1 MAIWLGVNM
10 IQSSIVAKTY
20 VNMAVMAKEIEKAE
34 KGEGKNASKITAKP
48 SEKKGL
54 LTRNKMFEPRKN
66 MEESDSGSEEDISV
80 QQQKL
85 VLGYL
90 MRIRKA
96 FEEAR
101 EARKGKKN
109 G

>member
-1 MAIWLGVNM
+1 M
-10 IQSSIVAKTY
+10 IQDSVVAKTY

-54 LTRNKMFEPRKN
+54 LTRNKMFEPRN
-66 MEESDSGSEEDISV
+66 MEESDSESEEDISV

>member
-1 MAIWLGVNM
+1 M
-10 IQSSIVAKTY
+10 IQDSVVAKTY
-20 VNMAVMAKEIEKAE
+20 INMNVMAMEIEKAE

-48 SEKKGL
+48 SERKGL
-54 LTRNKMFEPRKN
+54 LTRNKMFEPRD
-66 MEESDSGSEEDISV
+66 MEKSDSESEQDISV

>member
-1 MAIWLGVNM
+1 
-10 IQSSIVAKTY
+10 
-20 VNMAVMAKEIEKAE
+20 
-34 KGEGKNASKITAKP
+34 
-48 SEKKGL
+48 
-54 LTRNKMFEPRKN
+54 MFEPRN
-66 MEESDSGSEEDISV
+66 MEEADSESEEDISV